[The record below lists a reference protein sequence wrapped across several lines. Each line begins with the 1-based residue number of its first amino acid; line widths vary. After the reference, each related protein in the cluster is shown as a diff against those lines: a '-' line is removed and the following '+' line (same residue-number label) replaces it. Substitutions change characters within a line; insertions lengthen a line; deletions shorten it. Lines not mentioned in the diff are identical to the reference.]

1 MKPIKRKLAA
11 ILAAD
16 AVGYS
21 RMMGED
27 EEGTMRLLAAHRAV
41 IDGVIEFHDGRIL
54 GTAGDSV
61 LAEFASPVEAL
72 RCAVEI
78 QAALH
83 TRNDSLPESSRL
95 QFRIGI
101 NLGDVMEKDDDL
113 LGDGVNVAARLE
125 SIAEPGGICVSSSV
139 YDQVAGKLDLG
150 FVELGEQ
157 TLKNIPR
164 PIRVYR
170 VAPRAAGAAKEEPA
184 RAPRRALL
192 RWLGAGG
199 AVRVSVG
206 LGIAWLAHMCALAI
220 SAAALAL
227 ASSASERSFAI
238 TASDAVCASAR
249 AFATRSPRSQ
259 APASDRRSTWARPP
273 RREAM
278 MGAFCC
284 AVGVAIAMRVE
295 RAMHRA
301 ASIHAAARKAAK
313 SD

>member
-199 AVRVSVG
+199 AVLVSVG
-206 LGIAWLAHMCALAI
+206 VGIAWLAHMCALAI

-238 TASDAVCASAR
+238 TASDAACASAR
-249 AFATRSPRSQ
+249 AFATLSPRS
-259 APASDRRSTWARPP
+259 
-273 RREAM
+273 
-278 MGAFCC
+278 
-284 AVGVAIAMRVE
+284 
-295 RAMHRA
+295 
-301 ASIHAAARKAAK
+301 
-313 SD
+313 